1 MKSLLLLLIAP
12 CLLSATTTD
21 KPNILFISVDDLND
35 WISPLGGHPQ
45 SITPNFQRLANQSVL
60 FTNAH
65 CPAPACGPCRAAV
78 LSGIPPYRSG
88 LYENM
93 QPLRQVMPDITLMPR
108 FFSNHGYHSSGSGK
122 ILHYVIDP
130 RSWDNY
136 FPEKKKTIHFPSHTT
151 PTSVR
156 SHFRAA
162 ALGNTSRQIGGHLKS
177 RIKNSEVT
185 TR

>member
-108 FFSNHGYHSSGSGK
+108 FFSNHGYHSFGSGK
-122 ILHYVIDP
+122 ILYYVIDP
-130 RSWDNY
+130 RS
-136 FPEKKKTIHFPSHTT
+136 
-151 PTSVR
+151 
-156 SHFRAA
+156 
-162 ALGNTSRQIGGHLKS
+162 
-177 RIKNSEVT
+177 
-185 TR
+185 

>member
-1 MKSLLLLLIAP
+1 MKFLLLLLIAP
-12 CLLSATTTD
+12 CLLSATTTN

-88 LYENM
+88 LYE
-93 QPLRQVMPDITLMPR
+93 
-108 FFSNHGYHSSGSGK
+108 
-122 ILHYVIDP
+122 
-130 RSWDNY
+130 
-136 FPEKKKTIHFPSHTT
+136 
-151 PTSVR
+151 
-156 SHFRAA
+156 
-162 ALGNTSRQIGGHLKS
+162 
-177 RIKNSEVT
+177 
-185 TR
+185 